1 MALVINKK
9 DTLLGKTYESKRGS
23 GVIVEVTDSKY
34 YHPTGN
40 AYVVKVEQPN
50 GDNFHATVVIT
61 DEEM

>member
-9 DTLLGKTYESKRGS
+9 DVLLGKTYESKRGS

-34 YHPTGN
+34 YHPAGN
-40 AYVVKVEQPN
+40 AYVVKVDE
-50 GDNFHATVVIT
+50 GFGFHFYATVVIT